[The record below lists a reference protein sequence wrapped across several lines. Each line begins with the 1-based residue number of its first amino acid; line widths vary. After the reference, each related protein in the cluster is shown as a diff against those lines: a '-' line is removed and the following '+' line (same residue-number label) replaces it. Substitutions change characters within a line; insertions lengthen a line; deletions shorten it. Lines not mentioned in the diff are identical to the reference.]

1 MKNAVTRVRSIVGLT
16 AHLGRGV
23 GRVTADAVVRGRLGL
38 PRTVDDIDARV
49 LSKVMGATV
58 RSVRVLSRDAGTSS
72 RARLVLTG
80 KDVPESVFVKVAA
93 QTAATRLMG
102 ELGRLGHT
110 EVRFYSQ
117 LAPQL
122 NGVPLAYGAA
132 FDAWT
137 GRYLLVLEDLPAET
151 CEFPDTLHPISPD
164 QASLVIESLADLHA
178 CFWGRLPRA
187 GRGPLG
193 WLYTPSGDVT
203 SLLTG
208 ALMRTS
214 IKRLADRAGT
224 PAAISFDKG
233 RFIADNYRAVAALI
247 DRPPHTVMH
256 GDAHPG
262 NMYFHG
268 GKAGLLDWQAVRRG
282 HPSRELAYTL
292 ITSLTTEDRRE
303 TQRELLDD
311 YRRALAAAG
320 GPDLDRDDLWLR
332 YRQGALYA
340 YVAPLITAGM
350 GGMQAEEIAMEGLR
364 RGVAALDD
372 LETVAALRG
381 SL

>member
-1 MKNAVTRVRSIVGLT
+1 VGQAFTVIGLA
-16 AHLGRGV
+16 AHLGRGI
-23 GRVTADAVVRGRLGL
+23 GRVAADAVVGGRLGL
-38 PRTVDDIDARV
+38 PRTVEDIDAAV
-49 LSKVMGATV
+49 LSNIMGTTV
-58 RSVRVLSRDAGTSS
+58 RSVRVLGSDAGTSS

-80 KDVPESVFVKVAA
+80 KDVPESVFVKIAA
-93 QTAATRLMG
+93 KTAATRLMG

-122 NGVPLAYGAA
+122 PGVPDCYGAA
-132 FDAWT
+132 FDPWK
-137 GRYLLVLEDLPAET
+137 GRYLLVLEDLPADS
-151 CEFPDTLHPISPD
+151 CQFPDTLHPLSPD
-164 QASLVIESLADLHA
+164 QAGLIVELLAALHGT
-178 CFWGRLPRA
+178 FWDRLPRD

-208 ALMRTS
+208 SLMKTS
-214 IKRLADRAGT
+214 IKRLSERT
-224 PAAISFDKG
+224 AIPVDNG

-247 DRPPHTVMH
+247 DTPPHTVMH

-292 ITSLTTEDRRE
+292 ITSLTPEDRRAN
-303 TQRELLDD
+303 QRELIDD

-332 YRQGALYA
+332 FRQGALYG

-350 GGMQAEEIAMEGLR
+350 GGMQVEDIAMEGLR
-364 RGVAALDD
+364 RAVVALDD
-372 LETVAALRG
+372 LETITALKS

>member
-1 MKNAVTRVRSIVGLT
+1 MKNLAGQALSAVGLAT
-16 AHLGRGV
+16 HLGHGIR
-23 GRVTADAVVRGRLGL
+23 RVTTDAVVGGRLGL
-38 PRTVDDIDARV
+38 PRTVEDIDAGI
-49 LSKVMGATV
+49 LSKVLGTTV
-58 RSVRVLSRDAGTSS
+58 RSVRVLDRDAGTSS

-93 QTAATRLMG
+93 KTAATRLMG
-102 ELGRLGHT
+102 ELGRLGQT
-110 EVRFYSQ
+110 EVRFYNQ

-122 NGVPLAYGAA
+122 TGLPYAYGAA
-132 FDAWT
+132 FDSWT
-137 GRYLLVLEDLPAET
+137 GRYLLVLEDLPAES

-164 QASLVIESLADLHA
+164 QAGLIIELLADLHA
-178 CFWGRLPRA
+178 AFWNRLPRD

-208 ALMRTS
+208 SLMHAS
-214 IKRLADRAGT
+214 MKRLAERSPFPVDN
-224 PAAISFDKG
+224 G

-247 DRPPHTVMH
+247 DTPPHTVMH

-262 NMYFHG
+262 NMYFYG

-292 ITSLTTEDRRE
+292 ITSLTPEDRRA
-303 TQRELLDD
+303 TQRDLLDD

-332 YRQGALYA
+332 YRQSALYG

-350 GGMQAEEIAMEGLR
+350 GGMQVEGIAMEGLR

-372 LETVAALRG
+372 LETVAALKG